1 MKMKVINMLKNFM
14 IFVITD
20 KSGEYKFN
28 VKRHE
33 ISATFT
39 DKPNKEILPR
49 LKEILLGDLLSTVP
63 PHSDYTPQPVKELS
77 HAEKLKL
84 EKILGKKV
92 EPKAFACY
100 STQEEYEQAMGLT
113 M

>member
-1 MKMKVINMLKNFM
+1 M

-28 VKRHE
+28 VKGHE

-49 LKEILLGDLLSTVP
+49 LKEILLGGP
-63 PHSDYTPQPVKELS
+63 ELS
-77 HAEKLKL
+77 ASKESAESETEEENDLHTD
-84 EKILGKKV
+84 KK
-92 EPKAFACY
+92 
-100 STQEEYEQAMGLT
+100 
-113 M
+113 

>member
-1 MKMKVINMLKNFM
+1 MKVINMLKSFM

-28 VKRHE
+28 VKGHE

-49 LKEILLGDLLSTVP
+49 LKEILLGGPDLP
-63 PHSDYTPQPVKELS
+63 PSKVSAESEPEDESDL
-77 HAEKLKL
+77 HMDA
-84 EKILGKKV
+84 KINFPSL
-92 EPKAFACY
+92 
-100 STQEEYEQAMGLT
+100 
-113 M
+113 

>member
-1 MKMKVINMLKNFM
+1 MKVINMLKSFM

-28 VKRHE
+28 VKGHE

-49 LKEILLGDLLSTVP
+49 LKEILLGGPDLPAS
-63 PHSDYTPQPVKELS
+63 KES
-77 HAEKLKL
+77 AES
-84 EKILGKKV
+84 
-92 EPKAFACY
+92 EPEDESALHMDAEIYFP
-100 STQEEYEQAMGLT
+100 SL
-113 M
+113 